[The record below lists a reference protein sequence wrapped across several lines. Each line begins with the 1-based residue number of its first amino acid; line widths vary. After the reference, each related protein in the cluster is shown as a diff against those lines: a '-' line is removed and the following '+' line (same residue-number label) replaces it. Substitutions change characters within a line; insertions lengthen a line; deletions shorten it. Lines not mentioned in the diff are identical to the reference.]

1 MTPGNPDTAAPSGAT
16 DVPNGTIAEAIESNE
31 IALLKRLHDALE
43 NPGWTWIVYS
53 EPEVGLAPEVHAIGT
68 RGEHVVVEPFSPLEL
83 DFIVAAKNATAS
95 LLASA
100 EENARLREENER
112 LEDLARDVC
121 TAGCDDDIAHALHA
135 LRDFLTPRIAARA
148 RARAALGAPKQT
160 LLQEALFVCAACD
173 GRGVSSNQ
181 PEGCTDCLGSGRT
194 LFGDSRST
202 S

>member
-1 MTPGNPDTAAPSGAT
+1 MTPGTPD
-16 DVPNGTIAEAIESNE
+16 IAE
-31 IALLKRLHDALE
+31 LKRLMARATKGPYRKDLWGPSNGKRHYRINSGAHESPWFFARTHGDSLADDEDASL
-43 NPGWTWIVYS
+43 
-53 EPEVGLAPEVHAIGT
+53 
-68 RGEHVVVEPFSPLEL
+68 
-83 DFIVAAKNATAS
+83 IVAALNALPS

-121 TAGCDDDIAHALHA
+121 TAGCDDDIARALHA
-135 LRDFLTPRIAARA
+135 LRDFLTPRIAERA